1 MMEPNEEGKRL
12 FSEGIWTHVSIVSR
26 QKKATVPRGPQTRM
40 KWKKQTS
47 AKLFCYN
54 TRKEFEW

>member
-47 AKLFCYN
+47 AKAILLQY
-54 TRKEFEW
+54 